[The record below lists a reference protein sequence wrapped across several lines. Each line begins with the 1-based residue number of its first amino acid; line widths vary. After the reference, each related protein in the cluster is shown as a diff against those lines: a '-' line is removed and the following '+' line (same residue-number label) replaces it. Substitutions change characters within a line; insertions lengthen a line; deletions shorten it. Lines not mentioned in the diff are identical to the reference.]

1 MKTIYIDCGMGA
13 AGDMLTA
20 ALFELLPDK
29 DRFLERMNQLSIP
42 EVSFVP
48 ETVKR
53 CGITGTHMK
62 VLISGA
68 EEHEHFHEHE
78 HELHHDHVSAHDH
91 THHHGHEQEHQ
102 HHNTYEH
109 GCEHDH
115 AHGQSHE
122 QEHHHEHEHDHEQEH
137 HHAHHHSSMTDVS
150 RIVSGLAVS
159 DRVKSQVLSV
169 YSHIAEAESQVHGV
183 PVTEIHFHEVGSMD
197 AIADVTAVCLLIEEL
212 KVERIV
218 ASPVCVG
225 SGQVVCAHG
234 TLPVPAP
241 ATANLL
247 MGIPFYAGEIKSE
260 LCTPTGAALLKEFV
274 SEFIPM
280 PEMTVEKIGYGMGK
294 KEFPTANCV
303 RAFLGETKE
312 KSETVVELSCNLDD
326 MTGEEIG
333 FAMEELL
340 HAGALD
346 VFTTPIGMKKN
357 RPGILLSVICESR
370 QEELMVKLL
379 FTHTTTLGIRKTCHE
394 RYRLERVTE
403 QKNTSLG
410 EISVKYARG
419 YGVSR
424 EKIEYE
430 DLAKLAR
437 KQNESL
443 KTVRERI
450 EKDVYT
456 GLGVKY
462 GKEKIGETGD

>member
-29 DRFLERMNQLSIP
+29 ERFLERMNQLSIP

-53 CGITGTHMK
+53 CGITGTYMK

-68 EEHEHFHEHE
+68 GEHEHIHETG
-78 HELHHDHVSAHDH
+78 HDHRHGCEHGCDH

-102 HHNTYEH
+102 HDNTYEH
-109 GCEHDH
+109 GCGHDH
-115 AHGQSHE
+115 AHGKS
-122 QEHHHEHEHDHEQEH
+122 HEQEH
-137 HHAHHHSSMTDVS
+137 HHAHHHSSMTEVS

-197 AIADVTAVCLLIEEL
+197 AIADVTAVCLLLEEL
-212 KVERIV
+212 KVDKII

-247 MGIPFYAGEIKSE
+247 KGIPFYAGEIKSE

-274 SEFIPM
+274 SEFVPM

-294 KEFPTANCV
+294 KEFSTANCV

-312 KSETVVELSCNLDD
+312 EKETVVELSCNLDD

-394 RYRLERVTE
+394 RYRLERMTE
-403 QKNTSLG
+403 QKHSSLG
-410 EISVKYARG
+410 EITVKYARG

-430 DLAKLAR
+430 DLAKAAR

-450 EKDVYT
+450 EKKNSD
-456 GLGVKY
+456 
-462 GKEKIGETGD
+462 